1 LEFFFVMTTLLFSKV
16 IFPYKKFY
24 HKPPRT
30 GHLSFFF
37 CVNTCILFVLKRMS
51 IFFSLNSSVS
61 RNYLNKSA
69 TSSLGRTKYIYWI
82 IKFPPTMA
90 SLNYLLIAW
99 RFLLPLRM
107 SPHTSGACII
117 LLSWSQFLCHRF
129 LSMDTLCYCMM
140 VTFSWAGENFFC
152 VMQNFQEMERNI
164 LIIKLWH
171 KHLIYDKNATTL
183 SGLFH
188 APLEI
193 IVI

>member
-1 LEFFFVMTTLLFSKV
+1 MYSLRPENGV
-16 IFPYKKFY
+16 
-24 HKPPRT
+24 
-30 GHLSFFF
+30 G
-37 CVNTCILFVLKRMS
+37 
-51 IFFSLNSSVS
+51 FFSLNSSVS

-90 SLNYLLIAW
+90 SLNYLLIARW
-99 RFLLPLRM
+99 FLLQLRM

-117 LLSWSQFLCHRF
+117 LFPWSQFFCHRF

-140 VTFSWAGENFFC
+140 VTFSRAGENFFC
-152 VMQNFQEMERNI
+152 VMQNFQEMVRNI
-164 LIIKLWH
+164 SILNLRH
-171 KHLIYDKNATTL
+171 KHLIYDKMATTL
-183 SGLFH
+183 SESFH